1 MGIEKSKI
9 LIVPGVGKHV
19 TTMRLASNWC
29 QMRQMVEFLPLGYE
43 PCYWLAGMRYC
54 SSVFFDPFT
63 NPDYNFQMAN
73 EIAKSSILGLSG
85 FHPICHDFTPKFC
98 MF

>member
-19 TTMRLASNWC
+19 TTMRLASTWC

-43 PCYWLAGMRYC
+43 PCYWLAECATVRL
-54 SSVFFDPFT
+54 FFWPIYS
-63 NPDYNFQMAN
+63 PRLQLQMAN
-73 EIAKSSILGLSG
+73 EIEKSSILGLYV